1 MVRNAYTVDT
11 CCLKF
16 CGPRKKTGDIWPLK
30 PEVFTRSQGIFKS
43 ISRTWKGRGARLKPS
58 SIAEKKNIT
67 DCKIFIL
74 CISISCIICCISKII
89 NIDIHVHLITVVC
102 KQHFM
107 GMYSHTLLFAQ
118 CTDLWKLIW
127 CTFNVYPCRSH
138 LFSNIDHQFN
148 LQSVRLVN

>member
-43 ISRTWKGRGARLKPS
+43 ISRTWKGQGARLKPS
-58 SIAEKKNIT
+58 SIAEKKKRIT

-102 KQHFM
+102 KHISWACILTLCCLHSVQTCSNLFGVHLTFTLVD
-107 GMYSHTLLFAQ
+107 HTFF
-118 CTDLWKLIW
+118 LIL
-127 CTFNVYPCRSH
+127 T
-138 LFSNIDHQFN
+138 IN
-148 LQSVRLVN
+148 LIYKVSD